1 MRADLETDAQDLG
14 DESWSQVVDQTFVK
28 KHSKEMVKRQDVIY
42 GQLLSGRLTGF
53 KAGLYI
59 CC

>member
-14 DESWSQVVDQTFVK
+14 EESWSQAVDQTFVK

-42 GQLLSGRLTGF
+42 GQLLSGRLT
-53 KAGLYI
+53 
-59 CC
+59 